1 MIFFQQVINVW
12 ARAVM
17 RVVWVIIGLS
27 SSPILAVD
35 DSRPL
40 DINGYWQVRDGDQSI
55 GILHLQTKNASL
67 YARGIRINVANQ
79 ADKIRWTCEHG
90 DALLRGKAIWGGGLL
105 HEMQSGQSD
114 KRFYYH
120 GTMLSAVGCK
130 TFRPEMTFYSAREG
144 VLFVPKSV
152 DLYSFDI
159 NHRMDISYS
168 LTKIS
173 REQALHGCQ
182 YRITQQDKEKW
193 GDLVNSEEARQK
205 MLKSMKLTKEQWLN
219 LANAD
224 KICMDQ

>member
-1 MIFFQQVINVW
+1 MRGFHQIPYPNSRLVTWVVW
-12 ARAVM
+12 AIV
-17 RVVWVIIGLS
+17 GFGS
-27 SSPILAVD
+27 SQILAEEDV
-35 DSRPL
+35 RPL

-55 GILHLQTKNASL
+55 GILHLQSKNTRL

-90 DALLRGKAIWGGGLL
+90 DALLHGKAIWGGALL
-105 HEMQSGQSD
+105 HEMQSDQSD

-130 TFRPEMTFYSAREG
+130 TFRPEMTFHSDSEG

-173 REQALHGCQ
+173 REQALRGCQ
-182 YRITQQDKEKW
+182 YKITQQDRERW

-224 KICMDQ
+224 KICIDQ